1 MSQLASGINRL
12 AEVNA
17 KRMKFVEKDREALL
31 EFRKEETE
39 KNRQHEKEIAQIYLR
54 MIEMQRQPHPV
65 APYQHLQPAAF
76 VMLFHPFPIDS
87 ITVRPH
93 FVTMYSDFEQ
103 FLYVYSRFLEFDLK
117 KNMDFT
123 KERNLC
129 LKK

>member
-65 APYQHLQPAAF
+65 APFQQFQQAAF
-76 VMLFHPFPIDS
+76 GNAISPFPD
-87 ITVRPH
+87 RRH
-93 FVTMYSDFEQ
+93 YSSTPFRNNEQ
-103 FLYVYSRFLEFDLK
+103 
-117 KNMDFT
+117 
-123 KERNLC
+123 
-129 LKK
+129 